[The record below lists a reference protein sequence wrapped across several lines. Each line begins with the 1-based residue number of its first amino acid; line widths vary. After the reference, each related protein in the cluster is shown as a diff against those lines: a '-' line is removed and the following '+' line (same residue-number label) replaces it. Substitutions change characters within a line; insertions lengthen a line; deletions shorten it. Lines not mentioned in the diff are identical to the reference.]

1 VKDTNSTILIQPEFP
16 PKRIIRLTE
25 PKGRFSVTYA
35 GANRPGEIVRPRE
48 IVQPAKDADY
58 WRRCAKE
65 ARSTAEAMNVPAAKR
80 EMLMI
85 AAAYERLAD
94 HSESTARRR
103 PAGQKP

>member
-1 VKDTNSTILIQPEFP
+1 VKDTNSTVLNQLQPEFP
-16 PKRIIRLTE
+16 PKRIIRLTASFGTE
-25 PKGRFSVTYA
+25 GTLQRYLS
-35 GANRPGEIVRPRE
+35 GGERPGEIV
-48 IVQPAKDADY
+48 QLAKDADY

-65 ARSTAEAMNVPAAKR
+65 ARSTAEAMNVPATKR